1 MNQTAKDT
9 SMTDEDVIAFLKSNP
24 KFLQKNPDALDY
36 LIPPKDKSGGKGV
49 VDFNHYMLEK
59 LKADKQMVLNT
70 TRDIIEVSRENMNN
84 LARIHSAVLA
94 VLETAS
100 FDDFIQTLST
110 DVPVILDCDA
120 VSLIIEAED
129 DKSIPQSDSRLVRV
143 VPKGTIEQWMG
154 GNAARIQSN
163 IRGAEAV
170 FGESAGLV
178 QSQALIRIDQ
188 TSKIPPA
195 ILAFGSRD
203 PEMFT
208 DAQGTEL
215 IAFLCQ
221 CVERVL
227 KIWMV

>member
-1 MNQTAKDT
+1 
-9 SMTDEDVIAFLKSNP
+9 MTEEDVIAFLKANP

-36 LIPPKDKSGGKGV
+36 LVPPKDTSGGKGI

-84 LARIHSAVLA
+84 LARIHSAVLK
-94 VLETAS
+94 VLEAAS

-110 DVPVILDCDA
+110 DVPVTLDCDA
-120 VSLIIEAED
+120 VSLVIEGDEML
-129 DKSIPQSDSRLVRV
+129 PQSESRFARV
-143 VPKGTIEQWMG
+143 VPKGTIEQWME
-154 GNAARIQSN
+154 GNTARIQSN
-163 IRGAEAV
+163 IRGSEAI
-170 FGESAGLV
+170 FGESSGLV

-188 TSKIPPA
+188 TIGIPPA

-208 DAQGTEL
+208 DTQGTEL

-227 KIWMV
+227 KIWMA

>member
-1 MNQTAKDT
+1 
-9 SMTDEDVIAFLKSNP
+9 MTDEDVLAFLKANP

-36 LIPPKDKSGGKGV
+36 LVPPKDKSGGKGV

-84 LARIHSAVLA
+84 LARIHSAVLKL
-94 VLETAS
+94 LEAAS

-110 DVPVILDCDA
+110 DVAVTLDCDA
-120 VSLIIEAED
+120 VSLVIETEED
-129 DKSIPQSDSRLVRV
+129 VLPQHTETRLVRV
-143 VPKGTIEQWMG
+143 VPKGTVESWMG
-154 GNAARIQSN
+154 NNAARIQSN

-188 TSKIPPA
+188 TIKIPPA
-195 ILAFGSRD
+195 IIAFGSRD

-208 DAQGTEL
+208 DGQGTEL

-221 CVERVL
+221 CVERIL

>member
-1 MNQTAKDT
+1 MND
-9 SMTDEDVIAFLKSNP
+9 DDVIAYLKANP
-24 KFLQKNPDALDY
+24 KFLQANPDALDY

-49 VDFNHYMLEK
+49 VDFNHYMLQK
-59 LKADKQMVLNT
+59 LKEDKQSVLNT

-84 LARIHSAVLA
+84 LARIHSAVLKI
-94 VLETAS
+94 LEAAS

-110 DVPVILDCDA
+110 DVPVTLDCDA
-120 VSLIIEAED
+120 VSLVIEAAEGQVP
-129 DKSIPQSDSRLVRV
+129 SSGTRLVRV
-143 VPKGTIEQWMG
+143 VPQGTIDQWME
-154 GNAARIQSN
+154 GNAARVQSN

-188 TSKIPPA
+188 TVKIPPA

-208 DAQGTEL
+208 DGQGTEL

>member
-36 LIPPKDKSGGKGV
+36 LVPPKDKTGGKGV
-49 VDFNHYMLEK
+49 ADFNHYMLQK

-94 VLETAS
+94 VLEAAS

-110 DVPVILDCDA
+110 DVPVLLDCDA
-120 VSLIIEAED
+120 LSLVIEAEEGHT
-129 DKSIPQSDSRLVRV
+129 IPPTESRFVRIM
-143 VPKGTIEQWMG
+143 PKGTIDQWME
-154 GNAARIQSN
+154 GNSARIQSN
-163 IRGAEAV
+163 IRGSDAV

-188 TSKIPPA
+188 TVKIPPA

-208 DAQGTEL
+208 DGQGTEL

>member
-1 MNQTAKDT
+1 MND
-9 SMTDEDVIAFLKSNP
+9 DDVIAYLKANP
-24 KFLQKNPDALDY
+24 KFLQANPDALDY

-49 VDFNHYMLEK
+49 VDFNHYMLQK
-59 LKADKQMVLNT
+59 LKEDKQSVLNT

-84 LARIHSAVLA
+84 LARIHSAVLKI
-94 VLETAS
+94 LEAAS

-110 DVPVILDCDA
+110 DVPVTLDCDV
-120 VSLIIEAED
+120 VSLVIEAAEGQVP
-129 DKSIPQSDSRLVRV
+129 SSGTRLVRV
-143 VPKGTIEQWMG
+143 VPQGTIDQWME
-154 GNAARIQSN
+154 GNAARVQSN

-188 TSKIPPA
+188 TVKIPPA

-208 DAQGTEL
+208 DGQGTEL